1 MILHVCWTSE
11 LSVTECYIAVL
22 CCFVFI
28 LVLKDILFLVSLH
41 FLCLVTVYYVSC
53 LLQQLLLCLFF
64 SIVNIKS
71 LVTPCILTSDGR
83 NDESIEPILHK

>member
-1 MILHVCWTSE
+1 MLFCVYSCFE
-11 LSVTECYIAVL
+11 GYFVPCLSSL
-22 CCFVFI
+22 
-28 LVLKDILFLVSLH
+28 LVSS
-41 FLCLVTVYYVSC
+41 YC
-53 LLQQLLLCLFF
+53 LLCALFVTQLLLCLFF